1 MIAACPAC
9 GENEGCHFRLY
20 GLVRVSR
27 LEGINVT
34 SYPGMGTLGSR
45 CTFRCLLRLDTLW
58 RGEQHNNVF
67 SPEFTTAVMT
77 PFSSQQPCRVALL
90 TMTGTPFFVR
100 RVNTQLVHSF
110 FPSLLL
116 CYPVPTPC
124 RIPRKS
130 IGLPRTEYLHFP
142 SGSLRLSD
150 TYSETE
156 SGVHEKLPP
165 RQAGGTCPLALAAE
179 RILPREVLV
188 PKASRTI
195 AEGNQFSSN
204 VTETYVRKP
213 TGGAEH
219 CRHARLR
226 C

>member
-9 GENEGCHFRLY
+9 GENEGCHFGFY

-90 TMTGTPFFVR
+90 TMTGTPLFVR

-110 FPSLLL
+110 FLSLLL
-116 CYPVPTPC
+116 LSSTHPLPHTGEVHRPSPY
-124 RIPRKS
+124 RIPPLPV
-130 IGLPRTEYLHFP
+130 GLP
-142 SGSLRLSD
+142 
-150 TYSETE
+150 
-156 SGVHEKLPP
+156 
-165 RQAGGTCPLALAAE
+165 
-179 RILPREVLV
+179 
-188 PKASRTI
+188 
-195 AEGNQFSSN
+195 SS
-204 VTETYVRKP
+204 
-213 TGGAEH
+213 
-219 CRHARLR
+219 ARYIFR
-226 C
+226 DRVGRS

>member
-1 MIAACPAC
+1 
-9 GENEGCHFRLY
+9 
-20 GLVRVSR
+20 
-27 LEGINVT
+27 
-34 SYPGMGTLGSR
+34 
-45 CTFRCLLRLDTLW
+45 
-58 RGEQHNNVF
+58 
-67 SPEFTTAVMT
+67 MT

-90 TMTGTPFFVR
+90 TMTGTPLFVR
-100 RVNTQLVHSF
+100 RVNTQLVHS
-110 FPSLLL
+110 SHQ
-116 CYPVPTPC
+116 T
-124 RIPRKS
+124 
-130 IGLPRTEYLHFP
+130 
-142 SGSLRLSD
+142 
-150 TYSETE
+150 
-156 SGVHEKLPP
+156 
-165 RQAGGTCPLALAAE
+165 GGTCPLALAAE